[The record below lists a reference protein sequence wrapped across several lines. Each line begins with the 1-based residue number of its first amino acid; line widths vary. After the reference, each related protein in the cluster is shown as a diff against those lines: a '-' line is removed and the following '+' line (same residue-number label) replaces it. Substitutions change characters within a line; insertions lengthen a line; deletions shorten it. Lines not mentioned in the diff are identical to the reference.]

1 MEARRQED
9 VAAAAPIAETLANI
23 ERRLGEMD
31 PRSEGVERRVEAVEE
46 GIASQ
51 ATVSEEVAV
60 RLRSIEE
67 RLAALFDRM
76 DSARESDEVARASQ
90 ARLEQLLEGLAPRT
104 EEIDL
109 RLASLVNQVAVPDAT
124 EQQATERRELLDTR
138 LAALDEHLTAKAAL
152 ARTEASED
160 EESGA
165 TDPLSAAEVLEAD
178 LSPGAPEQEPSDD
191 EPTSR
196 DPDLPSEASAAQVS
210 GVGIG
215 EFAESA
221 AAPSAGAVG
230 ERSEALGEP
239 VSADE
244 VAIHD
249 EDDKSDEE
257 DKPEE
262 PDEPTLSGP
271 DLWKALATGIAPTV
285 VKKPVVGDATPGS
298 SVGDSPRPGT
308 SPLIVSPD
316 AAPVPS
322 ADESK
327 SSSRRFRRR
336 RP

>member
-1 MEARRQED
+1 
-9 VAAAAPIAETLANI
+9 
-23 ERRLGEMD
+23 
-31 PRSEGVERRVEAVEE
+31 
-46 GIASQ
+46 
-51 ATVSEEVAV
+51 
-60 RLRSIEE
+60 
-67 RLAALFDRM
+67 
-76 DSARESDEVARASQ
+76 
-90 ARLEQLLEGLAPRT
+90 LEGLAPRT

-124 EQQATERRELLDTR
+124 EQQAAERRELLDTR
-138 LAALDEHLTAKAAL
+138 LAALDEHLTAEAAL
-152 ARTEASED
+152 ARAEASED

-191 EPTSR
+191 EPASGG
-196 DPDLPSEASAAQVS
+196 PDLPSEASAAQVS
-210 GVGIG
+210 DVGTG

-221 AAPSAGAVG
+221 AAPSAGGVG

-244 VAIHD
+244 VAIHG
-249 EDDKSDEE
+249 EDDTPDEGNTPDEE
-257 DKPEE
+257 DLPDEDEKPEE

-308 SPLIVSPD
+308 SPLVVSPD

-322 ADESK
+322 AEVSK